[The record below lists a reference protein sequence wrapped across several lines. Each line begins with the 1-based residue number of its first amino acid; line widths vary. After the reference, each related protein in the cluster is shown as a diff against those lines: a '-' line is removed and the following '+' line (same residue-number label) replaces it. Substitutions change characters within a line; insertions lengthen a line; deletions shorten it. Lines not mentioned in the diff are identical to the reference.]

1 MYEYNIINYYSV
13 DEASTVSNTIPN
25 NNIVLSPINEESNN
39 NNSSNNRLDLSK
51 TATTKKRYLQQ
62 EKCINSHAMWRT
74 SHFWENALL
83 DGIQA
88 QLDLTEPVLWDEMDP
103 DMLKEKVIG
112 NKHIVI
118 MGCTY
123 LCLLQDIVTCRC
135 VFVLVT
141 EGSILLFLLLLLSLL
156 CVTYVALHNIVFGQL
171 GTMSFT
177 MHELGLRK
185 GEVREMMRMVV
196 MYVCMHACM

>member
-1 MYEYNIINYYSV
+1 M
-13 DEASTVSNTIPN
+13 DEAFTVSNTIPN
-25 NNIVLSPINEESNN
+25 NNTALSPINEESNN
-39 NNSSNNRLDLSK
+39 HNSSNNRLDLSK
-51 TATTKKRYLQQ
+51 TVTAKKRYLQQ

-88 QLDLTEPVLWDEMDP
+88 QLDLTEPVLWDEVDP

-112 NKHIVI
+112 NKHGVI

-123 LCLLQDIVTCRC
+123 LCLLQDIVTSRC

-141 EGSILLFLLLLLSLL
+141 DGSILLYLLLLLL
-156 CVTYVALHNIVFGQL
+156 
-171 GTMSFT
+171 
-177 MHELGLRK
+177 
-185 GEVREMMRMVV
+185 
-196 MYVCMHACM
+196 